1 MPHLTHP
8 RLFLLL
14 PVVTA
19 VLLAAPLAANAERIQ
34 AGLTGYAEVPAV
46 STTGNGHFRGMISP
60 DGGSI
65 EYELSISDLQGDV
78 TMAHIHFAQPSVNG
92 AIVVWLCGTPAI
104 PGPPGTPACPQSGTV
119 TGIITSDDVMA
130 TPESQQI
137 AEGDLEAVIAAI
149 RAGTAYV
156 NVHTVVS
163 PGGEIRGQIHG
174 SRR

>member
-1 MPHLTHP
+1 MQYSTHR
-8 RLFLLL
+8 RLISLL

-46 STTGNGHFRGMISP
+46 STTGNGEFRGMISP

-78 TMAHIHFAQPSVNG
+78 TMAHIHFAQPGVNG
-92 AIVVWLCGTPAI
+92 AVVAWLCGTPAI
-104 PGPPGTPACPQSGTV
+104 PGPPDTPTCPQSGTV
-119 TGIITSDDVMA
+119 SGIITSDDVMA

-137 AEGDLEAVIAAI
+137 MEGDLEAVIAAI
-149 RAGTAYV
+149 RTGTAYV
-156 NVHTVVS
+156 NVHTVIS
-163 PGGEIRGQIHG
+163 PGGEIRGQIRG